1 MENVRFTFHR
11 EPAYNGM
18 GVPYHMYINGAYVG
32 GVKNGQTLTAEGPV
46 APAYILEKDGP
57 FGSAVILCG
66 KGKEC
71 RLALRTTG
79 GYGAPNGQ
87 NAVAHT
93 SFRLGEQELRAPAI
107 YEKIREARRNPEIR
121 ATLTDAERPLFVC
134 YAFWC
139 AFGKM
144 LEREKQVTFGAGMDG
159 AMEALE
165 TVGAE
170 VTAAFCRGLMSP
182 NLAPG
187 TYPLPEKRPAFC
199 RDITRAVHGYILENG
214 LHGIKK
220 D

>member
-1 MENVRFTFHR
+1 METVKFVFHR
-11 EPAYNGM
+11 EPAYSGM

-32 GVKNGQTLTAEGPV
+32 GVKNGQTLTAEGPA
-46 APAYILEKDGP
+46 APAYMVEKDGP

-93 SFRLGEQELRAPAI
+93 SFWLGEQELRAPAI

-187 TYPLPEKRPAFC
+187 TYPLPEERPTFR

>member
-1 MENVRFTFHR
+1 METVRFIIHR

-18 GVPYHMYINGAYVG
+18 GVPYNMYINGTAVG
-32 GVKNGQTLTAEGPV
+32 GVKNGKTLTAEGPA

-57 FGSAVILCG
+57 FGSAVLLLG

-87 NAVAHT
+87 NAVART
-93 SFRLGEQELRAPAI
+93 AFWLGEHELHEPAVYEKLRAARRDP
-107 YEKIREARRNPEIR
+107 KIRAE
-121 ATLTDAERPLFVC
+121 LTDTERPLFIC

-165 TVGAE
+165 TVGAME
-170 VTAAFCRGLMSP
+170 TAAFCRGIMGE

-187 TYPLPEKRPAFC
+187 EYVLPEERPDLR
-199 RDITRAVHGYILENG
+199 RDITRAVHGYIL
-214 LHGIKK
+214 KK
-220 D
+220 RLN

>member
-1 MENVRFTFHR
+1 METVRFIIHR

-18 GVPYHMYINGAYVG
+18 GVPYHVYINGAAAG
-32 GVKNGQTLTAEGPV
+32 GVKNGQTLTAEVPA
-46 APAYILEKDGP
+46 APQYMIEKDGP
-57 FGSAVILCG
+57 FGSAVLLRG
-66 KGKEC
+66 KAAEC

-87 NAVAHT
+87 NAVART
-93 SFRLGEQELRAPAI
+93 AFVLGETELHPPAV
-107 YEKIREARRNPEIR
+107 YEKIRSARQEAEIR
-121 ATLTDAERPLFVC
+121 AALTETERPLFVC

-182 NLAPG
+182 DLAPG
-187 TYPLPEKRPAFC
+187 TYPLPEVRPDFR
-199 RDITRAVHGYILENG
+199 RDITRAVHGYILEKG
-214 LHGIKK
+214 LN
-220 D
+220 